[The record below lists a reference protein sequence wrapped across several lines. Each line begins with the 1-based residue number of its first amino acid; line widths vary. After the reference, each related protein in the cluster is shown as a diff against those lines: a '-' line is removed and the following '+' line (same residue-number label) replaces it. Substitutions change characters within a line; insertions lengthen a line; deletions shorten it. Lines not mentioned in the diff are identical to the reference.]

1 MKLEFADGTSHLSR
15 SLMTP
20 ICLASII
27 ISSFENLVTNVNT
40 VGQNELLILQSLII
54 GDAMIIEFPRN
65 R

>member
-1 MKLEFADGTSHLSR
+1 
-15 SLMTP
+15 MTP